1 MSSTKASW
9 FDEKSY
15 PSVPYITNLLMDPM
29 EEMTPDSEEFAY
41 EGCKFVAE
49 KLWRGE
55 GTSR

>member
-1 MSSTKASW
+1 MASW

-29 EEMTPDSEEFAY
+29 EQMTPDSEEFVY
-41 EGCKFVAE
+41 EGYKFVAE
-49 KLWRGE
+49 KLWYGE